1 MLMLLKTTMPM
12 YKQLLN
18 IFLLLSTATIVSQN
32 FKGTVSE
39 IKQNGFHKI
48 LLSPEVRSAS
58 LSNINYFRILDS
70 KKKEVPYILL
80 NDESTMQ
87 SSYMPFHFE
96 AVNNAKDS
104 VSSII
109 IENKNKLKLNHFT
122 FKIANTKVKKS
133 YSISGS
139 NDKKEWYG
147 LSTNQLFYGLNEAEK
162 TTVEQNFSF
171 PLNDYAFVKFEF
183 SNTKSLPLQILDI
196 GLYNH
201 LYATAPQ
208 IEITD
213 LKINNSTN
221 KENKTTQLTVTFH
234 TPQHIESMAFDIKN
248 DVFLRKAKILV
259 NKTRTLK
266 KRTEIYQDH
275 VFNFELHSGTQNI
288 FELPYV
294 FEKEII
300 IEIENNDNPPLNIKQ
315 IKFFQKPLYVIC
327 NLQHSETYEA
337 IIDTTLH
344 KPVYDLVNF
353 KSYFNSGLPQAV
365 ITDFR
370 KINTENESSIN
381 SKSFWQTNTFMWIC
395 ILLAILVIGYFALGL
410 IKDLKK

>member
-1 MLMLLKTTMPM
+1 MPM

-32 FKGTVSE
+32 FKGTISE
-39 IKQNGFHKI
+39 IKQTGFHKI

-58 LSNINYFRILDS
+58 LSNTNYFRILDS
-70 KKKEVPYILL
+70 KKVEVPYILL

-96 AVNNAKDS
+96 SVNNTKDS
-104 VSSII
+104 VSSVI

-122 FKIANTKVKKS
+122 FKIANTKVKKN

-162 TTVEQNFSF
+162 TTVEQTFSF
-171 PLNDYAFVKFEF
+171 PLNDYAFIKFEF
-183 SNTKSLPLQILDI
+183 SNKKSLPLQILDI
-196 GLYNH
+196 GLYNNSH
-201 LYATAPQ
+201 ATVPQ

-213 LKINNSTN
+213 FKIKNNTN
-221 KENKTTQLTVTFH
+221 KENKTTQLTITFNS
-234 TPQHIESMAFDIKN
+234 PQHIESMAFDIGN
-248 DVFLRKAKILV
+248 DVFLREAKILI
-259 NKTRTLK
+259 NKTRTIK
-266 KRTEIYQDH
+266 KRTENYQDH
-275 VFNFELHSGTQNI
+275 VFNFDLHSGTHNT

-294 FEKEII
+294 FEKEITV
-300 IEIENNDNPPLNIKQ
+300 EIENNDNPPLHIKQ

-327 NLQHSETYEA
+327 DLKNSETYKA
-337 IIDTTLH
+337 IIDTTLY
-344 KPVYDLVNF
+344 KPVYDLINF
-353 KSYFNSGLPQAV
+353 KSNFTSDLPEAV
-365 ITDFR
+365 ITNFN
-370 KINTENESSIN
+370 KIDIQNNPHLKE
-381 SKSFWQTNTFMWIC
+381 KPFWQTNAFMWVC
-395 ILLAILVIGYFALGL
+395 ILLAILVIGYFAFGL